1 MVEDD
6 RATDPRDVETMRAT
20 AQLWGLDITILHR
33 QSPHEGIE
41 EIAIHLRTLPTLAA
55 SHRAMWTLHPW
66 AFWLE
71 ASRLAWAPW
80 LAAAH
85 MLLGAGH
92 APPSAKAQAPRLDDK
107 G

>member
-1 MVEDD
+1 
-6 RATDPRDVETMRAT
+6 MRAT
-20 AQLWGLDITILHR
+20 AQLSRLDITIVHR

-41 EIAIHLRTLPTLAA
+41 EIAIHLRTLPALAA
-55 SHRAMWTLHPW
+55 LPRSMWTLHPW

-85 MLLGAGH
+85 MFVGC
-92 APPSAKAQAPRLDDK
+92 
-107 G
+107 

>member
-1 MVEDD
+1 LAEAY
-6 RATDPRDVETMRAT
+6 RATDPRDVATMRAT
-20 AQLWGLDITILHR
+20 AQLFGLDITILHR
-33 QSPHEGIE
+33 QSPHEGTE
-41 EIAIHLRTLPTLAA
+41 EIAVHLRTLPSFAA
-55 SHRAMWTLHPW
+55 LHRSMWTLHPW

-92 APPSAKAQAPRLDDK
+92 DPASATAQPPRLHEK
-107 G
+107 R